1 MNVLSHYL
9 MAGAI
14 TMILTRLNRLAALF
28 ANGFISS
35 SCQTTA
41 PEPNVTIDAAL
52 WRADVEFV
60 RVNLPKRHISAFH
73 AVSQGAYDAGIDHLE
88 SLSSNQSA
96 DARLVGLFQVLN
108 LIGDAHTGLIFPRDR
123 AYFPIEIQEFGSEFR
138 VARSAPGFE
147 QALGAQVL
155 KINGM
160 AVGEAMERALEL
172 TPSDENVSLRRAL
185 AVSYLGSGLL
195 LHGMNIIP
203 DRAMAQFTFRSDDG
217 QVFTMD
223 LPSSP
228 TRNKAEWSRPQGHVF
243 LADQHPG
250 EPFWCANIASARS
263 VYCDFRSY
271 TDLSEHSADMLKLI
285 SQNTPEKL
293 VIDLRDNGGGD
304 YTVGERSLIRPVKQL
319 ESINRKGHLFILI
332 GSQTFSAA
340 MNNAAQFRV
349 QTAATLVGVTIGE
362 KPNSF
367 QEPRE
372 MRLPNSKLVVRY
384 STRWYAFVESGPN
397 SIEPDVPVPQSWADY
412 AEGQDSALNYVL
424 AL

>member
-1 MNVLSHYL
+1 
-9 MAGAI
+9 MAGAMPM
-14 TMILTRLNRLAALF
+14 TLTQLNRLIALF
-28 ANGFISS
+28 AVVFISS

-52 WRADVEFV
+52 WRADLEFV

-73 AVSQGAYDAGIDHLE
+73 AVSQEAFDAGIDRLE

-108 LIGDAHTGLIFPRDR
+108 LIGDGHTSLIFPRDR

-147 QALGAQVL
+147 QALGAHVVR
-155 KINGM
+155 INGM

-185 AVSYLGSGLL
+185 AVNYLGVGLI
-195 LHGMNIIP
+195 LHGLGIIP
-203 DRAMAQFTFRSDDG
+203 DRSVAQFTFRSNDG
-217 QVFTMD
+217 HVFTLD

-228 TRNKAEWSRPQGHVF
+228 TRNKAEWSRPQDHVF

-250 EPFWCANIASARS
+250 DPFWCVHIASASS

-271 TDLSEHSADMLKLI
+271 TGLSKHRTAMLTLI
-285 SQNTPEKL
+285 SQTTPEKL

-304 YTVGERSLIRPVKQL
+304 YTVGERNLIRPVKQL
-319 ESINRKGHLFILI
+319 DSINRKGHLFVLI
-332 GSQTFSAA
+332 GPQTFSAA
-340 MNNAAQFRV
+340 MNNAAQFRA
-349 QTAATLVGVTIGE
+349 QTAATLVGATIGE

-397 SIEPDVPVPQSWADY
+397 TIEPDVPVPQSWVDY
-412 AEGQDSALNYVL
+412 AGGQDSALNYVL
-424 AL
+424 ALSPER